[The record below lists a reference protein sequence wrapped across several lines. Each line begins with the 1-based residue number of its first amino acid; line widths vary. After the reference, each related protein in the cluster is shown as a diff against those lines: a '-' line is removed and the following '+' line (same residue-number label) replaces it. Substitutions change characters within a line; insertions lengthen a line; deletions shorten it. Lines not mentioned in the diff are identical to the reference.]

1 MSDHCVTGVCHDADM
16 QADTTEQFSNN
27 SGSLT
32 MQFAAAARL
41 LNAESQRFGLDAPSF
56 RSPPRVVG
64 VDRTVRR
71 REHGGV
77 VAVALRDRPFVA
89 VLGDMIE
96 GVIVINR
103 LVAPVADQVRTALW
117 AILSIR
123 GFISTDFTT
132 EASTSMRSDQA
143 QTRVA

>member
-1 MSDHCVTGVCHDADM
+1 VNAATNEN
-16 QADTTEQFSNN
+16 TTNG

-32 MQFAAAARL
+32 VQFAAAARL

-96 GVIVINR
+96 GVIVVNR
-103 LVAPVADQVRTALW
+103 LVAPVADQCAQPCGPFFQYAVLFLLISQQPPAPPCGQ
-117 AILSIR
+117 IR
-123 GFISTDFTT
+123 PKR
-132 EASTSMRSDQA
+132 A
-143 QTRVA
+143 

>member
-1 MSDHCVTGVCHDADM
+1 MVITECVVELGMTDHCVTGVCHDAPM
-16 QADTTEQFSNN
+16 NAATNENTANG

-32 MQFAAAARL
+32 VQFAAAARL

-71 REHGGV
+71 RELGGV

-96 GVIVINR
+96 GVIAANG
-103 LVAPVADQVRTALW
+103 LASPVADRL
-117 AILSIR
+117 
-123 GFISTDFTT
+123 
-132 EASTSMRSDQA
+132 RSDLWEVLGFEA
-143 QTRVA
+143 TPVRTRVA